1 MDKISINVVY
11 VDDKPEVYLN
21 LFLKSFKKDEVEIH
35 YSSIIFDES
44 YSYRTLLEKSIIR
57 DANIIFID
65 SRLFENK
72 GEGGI
77 FSGEEFKLI
86 LKKLFPY
93 IEVIV
98 ISQKAIGKGFQTI
111 KKYDLGSNLTDYED
125 IKQSALTF
133 YSDNITPLLE
143 EKIQNILEFRKIL
156 NRLKKDEID
165 EFLVENIQNSI
176 EGTDEYTELTKS
188 DIDDMIL
195 AFQKF
200 ESEIELEIKKDG
212 L

>member
-1 MDKISINVVY
+1 M
-11 VDDKPEVYLN
+11 
-21 LFLKSFKKDEVEIH
+21 
-35 YSSIIFDES
+35 
-44 YSYRTLLEKSIIR
+44 
-57 DANIIFID
+57 
-65 SRLFENK
+65 
-72 GEGGI
+72 
-77 FSGEEFKLI
+77 
-86 LKKLFPY
+86 
-93 IEVIV
+93 
-98 ISQKAIGKGFQTI
+98 
-111 KKYDLGSNLTDYED
+111 TDYED